1 MSEYGVVA
9 DDLTGAN
16 ATGVL
21 LTERGLPAATLF
33 AGGAA
38 APGIAA
44 LLWSTASRALPAEEA
59 YRRVVAA
66 ARELKG
72 VGVRN
77 WAKRIDS
84 TVRGNLGPEIDA
96 LLDLLGPDTVAVVTP
111 AFPASA
117 RVVAGGYLLVHGVPV
132 SETAAARDVATPVR
146 EAHVPTLLAA
156 QTRHRVAHLPLATV
170 LRGAAAIAAQAQQ
183 LVADGARVLVADAT
197 TDAHLELLA
206 AGLEASGITYFPAD
220 PGPLTAAVFA
230 RRAGLTART
239 TAAGAPSAASAS
251 PAEPGARR
259 PGTSAAAGAEP
270 RQHRPLLLVSGS
282 VTPLTFAQL
291 AFVRAELRTA
301 ELSVPAVGPDD
312 LAGVARAF
320 ASSIPGDTDV
330 VLVTTA
336 NSAADVLSDLDAASL
351 RAVAQRLGALA
362 RELLSSRGFRGIVTT
377 GGDVTLAVCAA
388 LGAHGIALEREV
400 LPLAARG
407 SLLGGRWEGLPIVT
421 KGGLVG
427 DNSALYLCC
436 RSILEGDLA

>member
-1 MSEYGVVA
+1 MSDYGVIA

-21 LTERGLPAATLF
+21 LTRRGLPAATLF
-33 AGGAA
+33 ATGPT
-38 APGIAA
+38 APGISA
-44 LLWSTASRALPAEEA
+44 LLWSTASRALPPEEA
-59 YRRVVAA
+59 YRRVIAA

-72 VGVRN
+72 IGVRN

-96 LLDLLGPDTVAVVTP
+96 LLDLLGADTVAVVTP
-111 AFPASA
+111 AFPASG
-117 RVVAGGYLLVHGVPV
+117 RVVAGGYLLVNGVPV

-146 EAHVPTLLAA
+146 EAHVPTLLAT
-156 QTRHRVAHLPLATV
+156 QTKHRVGHLPLATV
-170 LRGAAAIAAQAQQ
+170 LRGAAAISAEAQK
-183 LVADGARVLVADAT
+183 LVGDGARVLVADAT

-206 AGLEASGITYFPAD
+206 AGLEASGIAYFPAD
-220 PGPLTAAVFA
+220 PGPLTAAVFG
-230 RRAGLTART
+230 RRAGLTAGAAT
-239 TAAGAPSAASAS
+239 AGAPSAASAS
-251 PAEPGARR
+251 PAEPGAR
-259 PGTSAAAGAEP
+259 
-270 RQHRPLLLVSGS
+270 QHRPMLLVSGS

-291 AFVRAELRTA
+291 AFVREELRTV
-301 ELSVPAVGPDD
+301 ELSVPAVEPVD
-312 LAGVARAF
+312 LASAAREF
-320 ASSIPGDTDV
+320 AASIPIDTDV
-330 VLVTTA
+330 VIVTTA
-336 NSAADVLSDLDAASL
+336 DSAADVLSDLDVDAL
-351 RAVAQRLGALA
+351 RAVAQRLGGLA

-407 SLLGGRWEGLPIVT
+407 SLLGGRWAGLPIAT

-427 DNSALYLCC
+427 DNSALYQCC

>member
-1 MSEYGVVA
+1 MSDYGVIA

-21 LTERGLPAATLF
+21 LTRRGLPAATLF
-33 AGGAA
+33 AGGPA
-38 APGIAA
+38 APGINV
-44 LLWSTASRALPAEEA
+44 LLWSTASRALPAKEA
-59 YRRVVAA
+59 YRRVIAA

-72 VGVRN
+72 IGVRN

-96 LLDLLGPDTVAVVTP
+96 LLDFLDAGTIAVVTP
-111 AFPASA
+111 AFPASG
-117 RVVAGGYLLVHGVPV
+117 RVVAGGYLLVNGVPV

-156 QTRHRVAHLPLATV
+156 QTKHRVVHLPLATV
-170 LRGAAAIAAQAQQ
+170 LRGAAAISAEAQK
-183 LVADGARVLVADAT
+183 LVADGARILVADAT

-206 AGLEASGITYFPAD
+206 AGLEASGIAYFPAD

-230 RRAGLTART
+230 RRAALTAGT
-239 TAAGAPSAASAS
+239 TRAAAAPTAGAS
-251 PAEPGARR
+251 PIEATARR
-259 PGTSAAAGAEP
+259 AGMSTAAGAEP
-270 RQHRPLLLVSGS
+270 RQSRPLLLVSGS

-291 AFVRAELRTA
+291 AFVREKLRA
-301 ELSVPAVGPDD
+301 VELSVPAVGPGD
-312 LAGVARAF
+312 LADTARAF
-320 ASSIPGDTDV
+320 AASIPSDTDV
-330 VLVTTA
+330 VIVTTA
-336 NSAADVLSDLDAASL
+336 DNAADVLSDLDADAL

-362 RELLSSRGFRGIVTT
+362 RVLLSGHSFQGIVTT

-407 SLLGGRWEGLPIVT
+407 SLLGGRWEGLPIAT

-427 DNSALYLCC
+427 DNSALYQCC

>member
-1 MSEYGVVA
+1 MSDYGVIA

-21 LTERGLPAATLF
+21 LTRRGLPAATRF
-33 AGGAA
+33 AGGPA
-38 APGIAA
+38 APGIDA
-44 LLWSTASRALPAEEA
+44 LLWSTASRALPPEES
-59 YRRVVAA
+59 YRRVIAA

-72 VGVRN
+72 IGVRN

-96 LLDLLGPDTVAVVTP
+96 LLDFLGAGTVAVVTP
-111 AFPASA
+111 AFPASG
-117 RVVAGGYLLVHGVPV
+117 RVVAGGYLLVNGVPV

-146 EAHVPTLLAA
+146 EAHVPMLLAA
-156 QTRHRVAHLPLATV
+156 QTKHRVAHLPLATV
-170 LRGAAAIAAQAQQ
+170 LRGAAAISAEAQK
-183 LVADGARVLVADAT
+183 LVTDGARILVADAT
-197 TDAHLELLA
+197 TDAHLELLV

-220 PGPLTAAVFA
+220 PGPFTAAVFA
-230 RRAGLTART
+230 RRAGLTAGT

-251 PAEPGARR
+251 PAEPGAR
-259 PGTSAAAGAEP
+259 
-270 RQHRPLLLVSGS
+270 QHRPMLLVSGS

-291 AFVRAELRTA
+291 AFVREELRTV
-301 ELSVPAVGPDD
+301 ELSVPAVEPVD
-312 LAGVARAF
+312 LAGAAREF
-320 ASSIPGDTDV
+320 AASIPIDTDV
-330 VLVTTA
+330 VIVTTA
-336 NSAADVLSDLDAASL
+336 DSAADVLSDLDVDAL

-407 SLLGGRWEGLPIVT
+407 SLLGGRWEGLPIAT

-427 DNSALYLCC
+427 DNSALYQCC